1 MMTEQ
6 DWERL
11 ARYVSGEAS
20 SAERAEVERWVAAS
34 TEHKAMLDSLERR
47 WAAAAA
53 PREAPI
59 DRAWARLSS
68 KLSSALIGHDD
79 EDVIPLAPRRA
90 RWSMATGLV
99 PLAAVILVAVGVT
112 ALWRSRVRHDG
123 TASLGTPVAASLE
136 TRTGV
141 GERRTLD
148 LPDGSKIALGA
159 TTVLRVGERFA
170 QGERHVYLQGQ
181 ALFTVRHD
189 SLRPFV
195 VHAAGT
201 VTEDLG
207 TEFDVRAYP
216 GDSIVR
222 VVVAQGA
229 VAVRREGAADTALT
243 LRPGDV
249 ARLGAAGSATLLRE
263 QNVERL
269 LAWSSGEIVFDN
281 TPLSEVAEELERWF
295 DIECR
300 IADTAI
306 QSRPLSVR
314 LRSDMPLD
322 ELLRVVGM
330 STEVRAE
337 RDGRVVTF
345 SRGTPHGASYRA
357 TPRPRRV
364 EAGG

>member
-1 MMTEQ
+1 MTEQ

-11 ARYVSGEAS
+11 ARYVAGEAS
-20 SAERAEVERWVAAS
+20 PAERAEVERWIAAS
-34 TEHKAMLDSLERR
+34 TEHKAVLDAIERR

-53 PREAPI
+53 PHEAPI

-68 KLSSALIGHDD
+68 KLSSALIGVDD
-79 EDVIPLAPRRA
+79 DDVIPLAPRRA
-90 RWSMATGLV
+90 RWSTAAGLL

-112 ALWRSRVRHDG
+112 ALWRSRVGND
-123 TASLGTPVAASLE
+123 APESLGARVAASPE

-141 GERRTLD
+141 GQRRIID
-148 LPDGSKIALGA
+148 LPDGSRIALGA
-159 TTVLRVGERFA
+159 TTALRVGERFA
-170 QGERHVYLQGQ
+170 QGERHVYLEGQ
-181 ALFTVRHD
+181 ARFTVRHD
-189 SLRPFV
+189 SLRPFI

-207 TEFDVRAYP
+207 TDFDVRAYP
-216 GDSIVR
+216 GDSVVR
-222 VVVAQGA
+222 VVVAEGA

-269 LAWSSGEIVFDN
+269 MAWASGEIVFDD
-281 TPLSEVAEELERWF
+281 TPLSEVCKELQRWF

-300 IADTAI
+300 IADSTI
-306 QSRPLSVR
+306 RSRPLTVN
-314 LRSDMPLD
+314 LRSNLPLD
-322 ELLRVVGM
+322 ELLRLVGM
-330 STEVRAE
+330 STDVRVE
-337 RDGRVVTF
+337 RNGRVVTF
-345 SRGTPHGASYRA
+345 TSGTPRGASQRV